1 MPLYEY
7 SCQGCGERFELIR
20 RIGDRSE
27 VLCPECG
34 EPAHKEL
41 SGFAVQ
47 GGDTGGSYGSCGS
60 SGGGWSGG

>member
-20 RIGDRSE
+20 RLSDESE
-27 VLCPECG
+27 VLCPACG
-34 EPAHKEL
+34 EPAHKLL

-47 GGDTGGSYGSCGS
+47 GIASGSDHGSCG

>member
-7 SCQGCGERFELIR
+7 SCEDFGERFELIR
-20 RIGDRSE
+20 RLGDESE

-34 EPAHKEL
+34 EPAHKLL

-47 GGDTGGSYGSCGS
+47 GGGGSNGHYGSCGS
-60 SGGGWSGG
+60 GGGWGGG